1 MAAGRRPQRRTDDGR
16 VRPRHTADDAAADLV
31 GRAPEAVAA
40 ARPLA
45 ARRRAADP
53 PGRTADDGRAVADA
67 RAGAARHAGGAGLHA
82 GAALSAAFRPEI
94 GRAHV

>member
-53 PGRTADDGRAVADA
+53 PGRTADAGRAVADA
-67 RAGAARHAGGAGLHA
+67 RAGAARHAGSSAERPGGKEGVGTGTSPWL
-82 GAALSAAFRPEI
+82 AAA
-94 GRAHV
+94 